1 MAMTTLPREQ
11 YHPFNTSHSIRN
23 LLLPIQC
30 WMNGMEIKNAKTAH
44 LICQIVPSR
53 CPFERDI
60 KLLGHTIHIPALCRI
75 NPLYE
80 EIVALRLRS
89 LTYLSEVCGEN
100 VTQYTN

>member
-1 MAMTTLPREQ
+1 MAITTLPQET
-11 YHPFNTSHSIRN
+11 YSPFNPRCSFRN
-23 LLLPIQC
+23 LLIPIRC
-30 WMNGMEIKNAKTAH
+30 WMNGIEIKNAKTAH

-60 KLLGHTIHIPALCRI
+60 NLLGYKIHIPALCRI

-80 EIVALRLRS
+80 EIVALRVRS

-100 VTQYTN
+100 VTQYT

>member
-1 MAMTTLPREQ
+1 MAITTLPQET
-11 YHPFNTSHSIRN
+11 YSLFNPRRSFRN
-23 LLLPIQC
+23 LLIPIRR
-30 WMNGMEIKNAKTAH
+30 WMNGIEIKNAKTAR

-60 KLLGHTIHIPALCRI
+60 NLLGYKIHIPALCRI

-80 EIVALRLRS
+80 EIVALRVRS

-100 VTQYTN
+100 VTQYT